1 MLNLPFPDRERRWSL
16 PNVVFVT
23 YTLFLAGFYFVPNAV
38 DNYKFY
44 IAAVFLPGLFLLP
57 RAVKLCWSSRIW
69 LSLLAYLGYMLLS
82 SLWSA
87 EFSPAE
93 LWVDV
98 RYAAYILAFILLTV
112 YWFERDRQLP
122 DAIMEAVT
130 LVVIVAA
137 VVSIIAFE
145 GLGLFSMSTEDR
157 LVGLGITDNP
167 NPSAF
172 TYGFFGVI
180 ALDCARRHRGE
191 KLAYVYAA
199 GLLAIIVFVIL
210 TESNT
215 GLLALAAGCALLF
228 LFDRRPASPA
238 LIIALCLGAA
248 TAIYLAWV
256 LGLLNAKADVGF
268 MNRLPIWQRILEQWQ
283 AAPAFGYGYQPT
295 TILWPSGKSSILNY
309 AHSGFLSTLRDGGLA
324 GLVLLLAVY
333 GFAVRTALSM
343 VFKSH
348 RARYLSLLVFGLVC
362 VLVDSDQMVTRPR
375 ELWIILWLPLAC
387 LIAYELG
394 LLGDDSPSSPGTQAE
409 RSPKNIR

>member
-1 MLNLPFPDRERRWSL
+1 VLNLSFLDHDRRWSL
-16 PNVVFVT
+16 PNIVFVT
-23 YTLFLAGFYFVPNAV
+23 YSLFLAGFYVVPNAV

-57 RAVKLCWSSRIW
+57 RVLKLCWSSRIW
-69 LSLLAYLGYMLLS
+69 LSLLAYLCYMLLS

-87 EFSPAE
+87 EFSLAE
-93 LWVDV
+93 LWRDV
-98 RYAAYILAFILLTV
+98 RYTAYILAFILLTI
-112 YWFERDRQLP
+112 YWFERNRQLP

-137 VVSIIAFE
+137 VVSLIAYQ
-145 GLGLFSMSTEDR
+145 GLGLLSMSTEDR

-172 TYGFFGVI
+172 IYGFFGVI
-180 ALDCARRHRGE
+180 ALDYARSHWGE

-199 GLLAIIVFVIL
+199 GLLVIILFVIL
-210 TESNT
+210 TQSNT

-228 LFDRRPASPA
+228 LFDRRPAPPS

-248 TAIYLAWV
+248 AAVYLAWV
-256 LGLLNAKADVGF
+256 LGLLSAATDVGF
-268 MNRLPIWQRILEQWQ
+268 MNRLPIWERILEQWQ

-295 TILWPSGKSSILNY
+295 PILWPDGRPSILNY
-309 AHSGFLSTLRDGGLA
+309 AHSGFLSTLRDGGLV
-324 GLVLLLAVY
+324 GLVLLLVVY
-333 GFAVRTALSM
+333 GFALRAAFNM
-343 VFKSH
+343 VVTSR
-348 RARYLSLLVFGLVC
+348 RARYLCLFVFGLVC

-387 LIAYELG
+387 LVAYELG
-394 LLGDDSPSSPGTQAE
+394 LLGDESRSSPG
-409 RSPKNIR
+409 R

>member
-1 MLNLPFPDRERRWSL
+1 MLNLSFPDRERRWSL
-16 PNVVFVT
+16 PNMVFVT
-23 YTLFLAGFYFVPNAV
+23 YTLFLAGFFFVPNAV

-44 IAAVFLPGLFLLP
+44 IAAVFFPGLFLLP

-87 EFSPAE
+87 EFSLAE
-93 LWVDV
+93 LWGDV
-98 RYAAYILAFILLTV
+98 RYAAYILAFILLTI
-112 YWFERDRQLP
+112 YWFERNRQLP

-137 VVSIIAFE
+137 VVSIIAFQ
-145 GLGLFSMSTEDR
+145 GLGLLSMSTEDR

-172 TYGFFGVI
+172 VYGFFGVI
-180 ALDCARRHRGE
+180 ALDYARRHWGDN
-191 KLAYVYAA
+191 LAYVYAA
-199 GLLAIIVFVIL
+199 GLSAIVLFVVL
-210 TESNT
+210 TQSNT
-215 GLLALAAGCALLF
+215 GLIALASACVLLF
-228 LFDRRPASPA
+228 LFDRRPASPS
-238 LIIALCLGAA
+238 LVIALLLGGAA
-248 TAIYLAWV
+248 AIYLAWA
-256 LGLLNAKADVGF
+256 LGLLSATADVGF
-268 MNRLPIWQRILEQWQ
+268 MNRLPIWQRILEDWQ
-283 AAPAFGYGYQPT
+283 TAPAFGHGYQPT
-295 TILWPSGKSSILNY
+295 SIVRPDGKPSILSY
-309 AHSGFLSTLRDGGLA
+309 AHSGFLSTLRDGGLV

-333 GFAVRTALSM
+333 GFAMRTALSM

-362 VLVDSDQMVTRPR
+362 VLVDSDQMLTRPR